1 MTYRARLEGTSE
13 TDSGSLISLIEDWV
27 SSGTSI
33 IVTGILMTVDSKCSV
48 AISSLNEGECVT
60 SQSES
65 SSDNTSTAVIIG
77 GVVVIVVIIAIVIS
91 TAIVAMAF
99 VKSRR
104 GSVSAKKTEE

>member
-1 MTYRARLEGTSE
+1 
-13 TDSGSLISLIEDWV
+13 
-27 SSGTSI
+27 
-33 IVTGILMTVDSKCSV
+33 MTVDSKCSV

-99 VKSRR
+99 VKSRC
-104 GSVSAKKTEE
+104 GSVSAKKTKE